1 MIQKCLYVI
10 NVNKDYNV
18 TNVIDEVK
26 VKWYQ
31 QIVCVGGLSKGRIGS
46 KGDTYEVIL
55 VVVVVVVVGIVVV
68 VVVVIGDAY
77 LLFIADYLVHTFFP
91 FTTNPK

>member
-26 VKWYQ
+26 VKWCQ

-55 VVVVVVVVGIVVV
+55 VVVVVVVVSI
-68 VVVVIGDAY
+68 VVVIGDAY

>member
-55 VVVVVVVVGIVVV
+55 VVVVVVVVSI
-68 VVVVIGDAY
+68 VVVIGDAY